1 MTVVYMNTDDIYQLF
16 LNFDVAGVRKDA
28 GRLWKAQKLAAA
40 GDGTLAPM
48 TLQPIAHQGAEILV
62 KTVKRTYEHK
72 RAMHQFTFAC
82 YQAGD
87 VAETIGIDTTK
98 IDNFIPSTLVMKIID
113 GPEQFPDFIGLWDA
127 GEVVMAFGGANVFA
141 NKANAKRSIIST
153 SSDHYKSRKE
163 LLWPYDNVS

>member
-1 MTVVYMNTDDIYQLF
+1 MQQ
-16 LNFDVAGVRKDA
+16 
-28 GRLWKAQKLAAA
+28 GRTKLTPRLLVAA
-40 GDGTLAPM
+40 GDGRLPPM
-48 TLQPIAHQGAEILV
+48 ALQPITDQGAEILV
-62 KTVKRTYEHK
+62 KTVKRTYQHE
-72 RAMHQFTFAC
+72 RAMHEFTFAC

-87 VAETIGIDTTK
+87 VAETIGIDTSK
-98 IDNFIPSTLVMKIID
+98 IDNFIPSTLVMKIVD
-113 GPEQFPDFIGLWDA
+113 CPEQFPDFIGLWDA

>member
-1 MTVVYMNTDDIYQLF
+1 MQECIQMPIAN
-16 LNFDVAGVRKDA
+16 
-28 GRLWKAQKLAAA
+28 
-40 GDGTLAPM
+40 
-48 TLQPIAHQGAEILV
+48 TLQPIADQGAEILV
-62 KTVKRTYEHK
+62 KTVKRTYQHE
-72 RAMHQFTFAC
+72 RAMREFTFAC

-113 GPEQFPDFIGLWDA
+113 GPESFIGLWDA

-141 NKANAKRSIIST
+141 NKQNVKRAVIGTTI
-153 SSDHYKSRKE
+153 DDYKSRKE

>member
-1 MTVVYMNTDDIYQLF
+1 MPIAN
-16 LNFDVAGVRKDA
+16 
-28 GRLWKAQKLAAA
+28 
-40 GDGTLAPM
+40 
-48 TLQPIAHQGAEILV
+48 TLQPIADQGAEILV
-62 KTVKRTYEHK
+62 KTVNRTYQHE
-72 RAMHQFTFAC
+72 RAMHEFTFAC

-98 IDNFIPSTLVMKIID
+98 IDNFIPSTLVMKIVD
-113 GPEQFPDFIGLWDA
+113 GPETFIGLWDA

>member
-1 MTVVYMNTDDIYQLF
+1 MQAAVFGMDTSNID
-16 LNFDVAGVRKDA
+16 NFDASVICAPVR
-28 GRLWKAQKLAAA
+28 GLAAA
-40 GDGTLAPM
+40 GDGTVHAM
-48 TLQPIAHQGAEILV
+48 ALQPIADQGAEILV
-62 KTVKRTYEHK
+62 KTVKRTYQHE
-72 RAMHQFTFAC
+72 RAMREFTFAC

-98 IDNFIPSTLVMKIID
+98 IDNFIPSTLVMKIVD
-113 GPEQFPDFIGLWDA
+113 GPESFIGLWDA

>member
-1 MTVVYMNTDDIYQLF
+1 MQKDSTQSNQL
-16 LNFDVAGVRKDA
+16 AP
-28 GRLWKAQKLAAA
+28 AAA
-40 GDGTLAPM
+40 SAVTVQAIARK
-48 TLQPIAHQGAEILV
+48 PIAEQGAEILV
-62 KTVKRTYEHK
+62 KTVKRTYQHE
-72 RAMHQFTFAC
+72 RAMHEFTFAC

-113 GPEQFPDFIGLWDA
+113 GPEQFPGFIGLWDA